1 MQAELKESIR
11 NTAAGAEAERILR
24 ACVHCGFCT
33 ATCPTY
39 RLLGDELD
47 GPRGRIYLIKSMLE
61 GKSASDNTLQHLDR
75 CLTCRAC
82 ETTCPSGVEYGRL
95 LDVGRHY
102 AEQQV
107 SRSLSDRLFRALL
120 LAVLPHRNRFAALLT
135 IGRLFRPLL
144 PASLKKKVPEK
155 ERATVFPPANKH
167 VRKVVLLEGCVQSS
181 LSPSINAATRAL
193 LDRLDIEVVHV
204 NEEQCCGA
212 LGHHMNATEQALA
225 FMRAN
230 IDAMSPLLN
239 EPDVEAIVSTASG
252 CGVHLKDY
260 GYYFRE
266 DQDYFDRAQALS
278 VKTRDI
284 AEVINDSDLTNLR
297 LKPTAL
303 RVAFQSPCTLQHGQK
318 LNGVVEKILQQ
329 LGAKLTRVENDFL
342 CCGSAGVYSLLQA
355 SISERVRE
363 EKLVTLLQDTPDVIL
378 TANIGCL
385 THLNQSSP
393 VPVRHWVDYVASN
406 LEPING

>member
-1 MQAELKESIR
+1 MQAELEESIR

-61 GKSASDNTLQHLDR
+61 GKTASNNTLQHLDR

-102 AEQQV
+102 AEKQV
-107 SRSLSDRLFRALL
+107 SRSRSDKLFRALL
-120 LAVLPHRNRFAALLT
+120 LAVLPYRNRFATLLA
-135 IGRLFRPLL
+135 IGRVVRPLL
-144 PASLKKKVPEK
+144 PASLKNKVPK
-155 ERATVFPPANKH
+155 AAPVSSFPATKTH
-167 VRKVVLLEGCVQSS
+167 DRKVVLLEGCVQSS
-181 LSPSINAATRAL
+181 LSPAINAATRVL
-193 LDRLDIEVVHV
+193 LDRLGIEVIHIK
-204 NEEQCCGA
+204 EEQCCGA
-212 LGHHMNATEQALA
+212 LGHHMNATDQAMQ

-230 IDAMSPLLN
+230 INAITPLLN
-239 EPDVEAIVSTASG
+239 DPAVEAIVSTASG
-252 CGVHLKDY
+252 CGVHLKEY
-260 GYYFRE
+260 GYHFRE
-266 DQDYFDRAQALS
+266 DQDYFDKAQALS
-278 VKTRDI
+278 RKTRDI
-284 AEVINDSDLTNLR
+284 AEVIKDSDLAKLR
-297 LKPTAL
+297 LKSTSL
-303 RVAFQSPCTLQHGQK
+303 RIAFQSPCTLQHGQK
-318 LNGVVEKILQQ
+318 LNGVVETILQR
-329 LGAKLTRVENDFL
+329 LGMTLTRVENGFL
-342 CCGSAGVYSLLQA
+342 CCGSAGVYSLLQPT
-355 SISERVRE
+355 ISERVRK
-363 EKLVTLLQDTPDVIL
+363 EKLDTLLQDKPDIIL

-406 LEPING
+406 LD